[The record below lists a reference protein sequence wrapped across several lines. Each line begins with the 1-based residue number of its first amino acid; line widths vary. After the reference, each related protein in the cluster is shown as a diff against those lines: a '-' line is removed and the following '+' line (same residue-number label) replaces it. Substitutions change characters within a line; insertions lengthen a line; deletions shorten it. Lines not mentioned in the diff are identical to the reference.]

1 MHIQIYIYTH
11 TFKYAYTHIHTYVYT
26 FLRIHISN
34 DFKLYLPIYINLHVY
49 IYIRTYECTN
59 VDTYICIYDY
69 KYHPSSKHLS
79 FLQFDWFDKAFVN
92 LEALR
97 SKESIDSGNAISYF
111 KCELLRSRVNCSF
124 SRNTT
129 M

>member
-1 MHIQIYIYTH
+1 M
-11 TFKYAYTHIHTYVYT
+11 YVY
-26 FLRIHISN
+26 I
-34 DFKLYLPIYINLHVY
+34 Y